1 MLTEFPGTAR
11 GWGCRLRAGCSA
23 LQAALTHRCDA
34 QSPHV
39 LRAQAPFKFLSMEVE
54 LATRRSQTLLWLI
67 FKSSVRRTGSKG
79 QGFVWGMLFSPHVG
93 RSEDNVQCPFPGE
106 TKHTMVSS
114 KPITK
119 PPATHCSSWSILR
132 DLWGLDWPGSAPDP
146 LSQWGRESQ
155 SRTGAGFWKASQG
168 WLRIIIATWQQQRE
182 IQHVRSH
189 PQTSRLQDLSMRDSG
204 KGLKSARSFLITL
217 RGQRT

>member
-1 MLTEFPGTAR
+1 MRDRACLGDALLTPGTMQR
-11 GWGCRLRAGCSA
+11 GQCSVPIS
-23 LQAALTHRCDA
+23 QRNKTHNG
-34 QSPHV
+34 
-39 LRAQAPFKFLSMEVE
+39 LFKTNY
-54 LATRRSQTLLWLI
+54 LA
-67 FKSSVRRTGSKG
+67 
-79 QGFVWGMLFSPHVG
+79 
-93 RSEDNVQCPFPGE
+93 
-106 TKHTMVSS
+106 
-114 KPITK
+114 
-119 PPATHCSSWSILR
+119 PATHCSSWSILR

-189 PQTSRLQDLSMRDSG
+189 PQTSRLQDLSMRDLG
-204 KGLKSARSFLITL
+204 KGLKSARSFLIAL